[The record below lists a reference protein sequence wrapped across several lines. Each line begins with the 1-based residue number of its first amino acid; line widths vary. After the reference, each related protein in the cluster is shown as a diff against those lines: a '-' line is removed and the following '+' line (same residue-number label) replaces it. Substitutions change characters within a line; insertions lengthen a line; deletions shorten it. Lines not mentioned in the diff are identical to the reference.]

1 MKSDLDLSIPPYN
14 IRISTVGNVDA
25 LYDQLIA
32 KGANHED
39 VRDER
44 IPYWA
49 DLWHSALALARYLV
63 ASGIVQPGMRV
74 TELGCG
80 LGLSGIAAGLLGA
93 EVTFTDYMDE
103 ALHYARLNWQQNIPD
118 RPAHFVRMDWRQPD
132 PSLAADLILA
142 ADVVYEQ
149 RAIEPLLHTFK
160 TLARPGSLILLSEP
174 GRAVGKT
181 FFEKLSA
188 AGFTFSKT
196 TVQETLKSL
205 TQSVYILKIRP

>member
-25 LYDQLIA
+25 LYDRLIA
-32 KGANHED
+32 KGADHED

-93 EVTFTDYMDE
+93 ELTFTDYMDE

-118 RPAHFVRMDWRQPD
+118 RPAQFVRMDWRQPD
-132 PSLAADLILA
+132 PTLAADLILA

-160 TLARPGSLILLSEP
+160 TLARPGGLILLSEP

-181 FFEKLSA
+181 FFEKLPA

-196 TVQETLKSL
+196 TVQETLKAL
-205 TQSVYILKIRP
+205 TQTVHILKIRP